1 MYRIPIVLL
10 ILLVSPLGHGTA
22 QQEPLSLRDVYELA
36 RERNPMLH
44 AASAAVD
51 AVAAQQRSAALP
63 PDPQVELGVMN
74 ASLPGL
80 RTDMPGA
87 MLPAVQAMQMIPF
100 PGKLRLSGEIARQET
115 AMARTQADE
124 LWWVVRARAAMP
136 FYEIYQ
142 VDRQLVVMHETLDW
156 LHQFEQ
162 IATTMYSVGGGRQS
176 DVLRAG
182 VEVARMK
189 AEIARMQAMR
199 AAAVARL
206 NAVLDRS
213 SDTPVP
219 GVVFAPLPSELPGAE
234 QLQRWADESRPM
246 LERGRIGI
254 EQAQTRQALAR
265 RELWPDLTVGVQYG
279 QRPAEMGIERMGSVM
294 VGFSVPVFAGQ
305 RQMQMRQEAAAMEQM
320 ARAELTDMRAQV
332 RARIG
337 ELIAEM
343 ERVRTLFEL
352 YRTEVLPQAEANVT
366 SAFASYRVGRVDFMT
381 LVDAQM
387 TVNQYSQELYALYA
401 EYGRMV
407 AELEMVTGRELPITD
422 TTLEEAA

>member
-1 MYRIPIVLL
+1 
-10 ILLVSPLGHGTA
+10 
-22 QQEPLSLRDVYELA
+22 
-36 RERNPMLH
+36 
-44 AASAAVD
+44 
-51 AVAAQQRSAALP
+51 
-63 PDPQVELGVMN
+63 
-74 ASLPGL
+74 
-80 RTDMPGA
+80 
-87 MLPAVQAMQMIPF
+87 
-100 PGKLRLSGEIARQET
+100 
-115 AMARTQADE
+115 
-124 LWWVVRARAAMP
+124 VRARAAMP

>member
-1 MYRIPIVLL
+1 
-10 ILLVSPLGHGTA
+10 
-22 QQEPLSLRDVYELA
+22 
-36 RERNPMLH
+36 
-44 AASAAVD
+44 
-51 AVAAQQRSAALP
+51 
-63 PDPQVELGVMN
+63 
-74 ASLPGL
+74 
-80 RTDMPGA
+80 
-87 MLPAVQAMQMIPF
+87 
-100 PGKLRLSGEIARQET
+100 
-115 AMARTQADE
+115 
-124 LWWVVRARAAMP
+124 
-136 FYEIYQ
+136 
-142 VDRQLVVMHETLDW
+142 
-156 LHQFEQ
+156 
-162 IATTMYSVGGGRQS
+162 
-176 DVLRAG
+176 
-182 VEVARMK
+182 
-189 AEIARMQAMR
+189 
-199 AAAVARL
+199 
-206 NAVLDRS
+206 VLDRS